1 MDIQNYYEEFIA
13 KLQEIFMMD
22 HAELDFGIYRIM
34 NQKRD
39 DIMDFLENRLL
50 KQVGSSLDIDEK
62 EVEKLQKRQKEILQ
76 MAGGDIS
83 VLPPAIPLRQE
94 YDANEEQLR
103 RMGNPEEL
111 RNEVFSHL
119 VTFFSRYYDG
129 GDFLSKRRY
138 KGDTYV
144 IPYNGEEVKLHWAN
158 SDQYY
163 IKTSEYF
170 RDYTFELPQS
180 HRKVHFV
187 LKDVSTELN
196 NNKSDKGKESR
207 FALYE
212 SEDKE
217 EKVMEVAENGDLN
230 IYFTYELWPKAT
242 KQEELVT
249 DAIEKI
255 STSLPA
261 DFQELVTTI
270 LPLPKK
276 PNRTLLEKHLTDYTA
291 KNSFDYFIH
300 KNLGAFLKRELD
312 FYLKNEVINID
323 DLDDINIKKRL
334 GVAKA
339 IKNVGVKIIQMLAQL
354 EDFQKK
360 LWLKKKFV
368 VQSDY
373 CITLDC
379 VSECLYSDIIANE
392 AQRKEWVRLFAIDEI
407 KGDLMKEGYSE
418 PLTIEFLKQNPYLV
432 LDTAFFDAKFK
443 HKLIASMENID
454 EQMNG
459 LLINSEN
466 FQALQLLQEKYNR
479 SIIGTYYDPPYNT
492 KKNEFV
498 YKDSFKH
505 SSWLTMMND
514 RLSLTRELMK
524 REGAIFI
531 SSDENEN
538 TNLRL
543 LGNQVFGDDNYLA
556 DIIWQGGAKNDQ
568 KYFSIS
574 HEYIS
579 AFLKDKAF
587 MDESEL
593 RWVERKPRLDFIY
606 DAFEKIKKLYPND
619 YKRQEKEIKKWF
631 KGLPDSE
638 PAKRQKHYSCVEA
651 RGLFFPDNISKPENG
666 YYYDVIHPV
675 TGKPCKKPK
684 GGWRYIE
691 ETMKQQLDDDRILFG
706 KDETTVPCRKSFL
719 KETEYESPNSV
730 IYLDNRVSTAF
741 MKNLFDNKDIFDNPK
756 YYLLIAKILKIMG
769 DKNSYYLDLFG
780 GSGTTAH
787 AIMELN
793 KQDDGCRKYVLGE
806 MADYF
811 ERVTKPRIEKIIY
824 SENWKDG
831 KPVSRKGISQC
842 FKYIRLEQYEDTL
855 NNLKPKKQELEFED
869 DFKDGYMLNYL
880 LDTEYRESLLDIK
893 MFFNP
898 FNNELNITRNNEQ
911 IPTKV
916 DMVDT
921 FNYLIGLNVEK
932 ERWFD
937 DDNICIVMG
946 ETHRDHLR
954 TVVLWRNQEK
964 VDNAKLAE
972 WFEKPELRDLVMDA
986 DIIYVNGENTLQSK
1000 IHEDENWQIMLT
1012 DEEFLNRM
1020 FEEE

>member
-1 MDIQNYYEEFIA
+1 MNNNYYNDFVA

-138 KGDTYV
+138 KGDTYA

-170 RDYTFELPQS
+170 RDYTFGLPQS

-196 NNKSDKGKESR
+196 NNKSDKGKERR

-217 EKVMEVAENGDLN
+217 EKMMEIAENGDLS

-242 KQEELVT
+242 KQEELVA

-255 STSLPA
+255 SASLPA
-261 DFQELVTTI
+261 DFQELVTTL

-323 DLDDINIKKRL
+323 DLNDINIKKRL

-373 CITLDC
+373 CITLDR
-379 VSECLYSDIIANE
+379 VPECLYPDIIANE

-443 HKLIASMENID
+443 HKLIASMENKD

-466 FQALQLLQEKYNR
+466 FQALQLMQEKFSHAVN
-479 SIIGTYYDPPYNT
+479 SIYVDPPYNT
-492 KKNEFV
+492 SASEIAYKNN
-498 YKDSFKH
+498 YKN
-505 SSWLTMMND
+505 SSWLSLMDD
-514 RLSLTRELMK
+514 RLRLGKNLLTKDGIQCTTIDDVEQSKLNLLL
-524 REGAIFI
+524 EDVFEEQPEVVAIRIKPSGRPIPNGF
-531 SSDENEN
+531 
-538 TNLRL
+538 
-543 LGNQVFGDDNYLA
+543 A
-556 DIIWQGGAKNDQ
+556 
-568 KYFSIS
+568 IS
-574 HEYIS
+574 HEYGLFSKASEDVAIARLPRS
-579 AFLKDKAF
+579 DEQLARYRELDEIGPFFWEMLRKAGSNSHRANRPTMYYPIYWNEKNNKFRIPDMEYDEDKK
-587 MDESEL
+587 EYLINE
-593 RWVERKPRLDFIY
+593 KPDTGEI
-606 DAFEKIKKLYPND
+606 ALYP
-619 YKRQEKEIKKWF
+619 IKDDK
-631 KGLPDSE
+631 SE
-638 PAKRQKHYSCVEA
+638 GRWYF
-651 RGLFFPDNISKPENG
+651 GIDNIKDHIDYLKAEVQENG
-666 YYYDVIHPV
+666 LTYVYYRRRPNEGVQPLTTWGDAKYSATEHGTDLL
-675 TGKPCKKPK
+675 KKMDIPFDYPK
-684 GGWRYIE
+684 
-691 ETMKQQLDDDRILFG
+691 
-706 KDETTVPCRKSFL
+706 S
-719 KETEYESPNSV
+719 
-730 IYLDNRVSTAF
+730 IYAVEDCLRVSGCHREA
-741 MKNLFDNKDIFDNPK
+741 IV
-756 YYLLIAKILKIMG
+756 
-769 DKNSYYLDLFG
+769 LDYFG
-780 GSGTTAH
+780 GSGTTSH
-787 AIMELN
+787 AVINLN
-793 KQDDGCRKYVLGE
+793 KIDDGKRKYILCD
-806 MADYF
+806 MAKYF
-811 ERVTKPRIEKIIY
+811 DPALRTRTERAIY
-824 SENWKDG
+824 SVDWDNG
-831 KPVSRKGISQC
+831 KPVSRKGVSQC

-855 NNLKPKKQELEFED
+855 NNLKLQKQELDFED
-869 DFKDGYMLNYL
+869 NFKDGYMLNYL
-880 LDTEYRESLLDIK
+880 LNAEAQESLLNLK
-893 MFFNP
+893 MFINP
-898 FNNELNITRNNEQ
+898 FNNKLNITCNNEK
-911 IPTKV
+911 IAKTI

-932 ERWFD
+932 ERWFE
-937 DDNICIVMG
+937 DDNICIVTG
-946 ETHRDHLR
+946 ETHRDHR
-954 TVVLWRNQEK
+954 KTMVIWRNQEII
-964 VDNAKLAE
+964 DNTKLIDC
-972 WFEKPELRDLVMDA
+972 FEKPEIRENAQDVET
-986 DIIYVNGENTLQSK
+986 IYVNGENTLQSK
-1000 IHEDENWQIMLT
+1000 IHDDESWQVMLT

>member
-1 MDIQNYYEEFIA
+1 
-13 KLQEIFMMD
+13 MMD

-39 DIMDFLENRLL
+39 DIQDFLENRLL

-170 RDYTFELPQS
+170 RDYTFKLPQS

-196 NNKSDKGKESR
+196 NNKSDKGKERR

-217 EKVMEVAENGDLN
+217 EKVMEVAENGNLN

-242 KQEELVT
+242 KQEELVA

-373 CITLDC
+373 CITLDPDR
-379 VSECLYSDIIANE
+379 VPECLYSDIIANE

-432 LDTAFFDAKFK
+432 LDTAFFDSKFK

-466 FQALQLLQEKYNR
+466 FQALQLMQEKFAKRVKCIY
-479 SIIGTYYDPPYNT
+479 IDPPYNAESSEILY
-492 KKNEFV
+492 KNT
-498 YKDSFKH
+498 FKH
-505 SSWLTMMND
+505 ASWLSLMEN
-514 RLSLTRELMK
+514 RLSLANKTLEE
-524 REGAIFI
+524 EGVEVIAIDEVEQCKLSQLLIDLNPDKEIAPVAVVHNPTGQQGYNISFSSEYAIFVYPIFQGRNTLGLEERKNPKEWDTRTFRDNSGNSNLRTDAKNCFYPIYVKDKKIIGFGDVCADDFHPASRSIIDDKGIIAIYPIDNNGTEKKWVFERGTVESIIDELWVKDI
-531 SSDENEN
+531 SSSEIDIMRTKKKFRFKSCWFDKKYSANSYGS
-538 TNLRL
+538 RL
-543 LGNQVFGDDNYLA
+543 LTEMKIPFDYPKSIYNVQDC
-556 DIIWQGGAKNDQ
+556 IIAGMGEQ
-568 KYFSIS
+568 KEGF
-574 HEYIS
+574 
-579 AFLKDKAF
+579 
-587 MDESEL
+587 
-593 RWVERKPRLDFIY
+593 VLDFF
-606 DAFEKIKKLYPND
+606 A
-619 YKRQEKEIKKWF
+619 
-631 KGLPDSE
+631 
-638 PAKRQKHYSCVEA
+638 
-651 RGLFFPDNISKPENG
+651 
-666 YYYDVIHPV
+666 
-675 TGKPCKKPK
+675 
-684 GGWRYIE
+684 
-691 ETMKQQLDDDRILFG
+691 
-706 KDETTVPCRKSFL
+706 
-719 KETEYESPNSV
+719 
-730 IYLDNRVSTAF
+730 
-741 MKNLFDNKDIFDNPK
+741 
-756 YYLLIAKILKIMG
+756 
-769 DKNSYYLDLFG
+769 
-780 GSGTTAH
+780 GSATTAH
-787 AIMELN
+787 AIININ
-793 KQDDGCRKYVLGE
+793 KRDNGSRKYVLAEVGN
-806 MADYF
+806 YF
-811 ERVTKPRIEKIIY
+811 DVATKTRVEKVIY
-824 SENWKDG
+824 SSDWRGG
-831 KPVSRKGISQC
+831 KPISRNGVSQC

-855 NNLKPKKQELEFED
+855 NNLKLKKQELDFED

-954 TVVLWRNQEK
+954 TVILWRNQEK

-972 WFEKPELRDLVMDA
+972 WFEKPELRDLAKDA

-1000 IHEDENWQIMLT
+1000 IREDENWQIMLT